1 MPFARKKSSFQG
13 WGHSGWYLSS
23 KQPLAATCGHL
34 RPLAPAATCPSCG
47 HLRPLAAPCGHL
59 RPLVATCGH
68 LRPLAA
74 TRVAASGC
82 KWLQMMQM
90 MQGTL
95 LWKFQILPVE
105 QPATCGHV
113 RPLAATCGYS
123 SGCKSFFFEFPIPHV
138 LRPQ

>member
-1 MPFARKKSSFQG
+1 MPFAREKKSSFQG

-23 KQPLAATCGHL
+23 KQLLAATCGHL
-34 RPLAPAATCPSCG
+34 PQRPLAPAAATCG
-47 HLRPLAAPCGHL
+47 TLRPLAP
-59 RPLVATCGH
+59 TCGH

>member
-1 MPFARKKSSFQG
+1 MPFARKTFFFRVFKAG
-13 WGHSGWYLSS
+13 AIRAGICRLSS
-23 KQPLAATCGHL
+23 YLRPLAATCGHL
-34 RPLAPAATCPSCG
+34 RPLALPQ
-47 HLRPLAAPCGHL
+47 RPLGATCGHL

-82 KWLQMMQM
+82 KWLQLMQM

-95 LWKFQILPVE
+95 LWKFHILPVE
-105 QPATCGHV
+105 QPATCGHL
-113 RPLAATCGYS
+113 RPLAATRVAA
-123 SGCKSFFFEFPIPHV
+123 SGCKSLFFEFQIPHV